1 MSNNYKLIKIS
12 VLGEVDQIDY
22 NQYRKETKDRTQSS
36 FSLSVP
42 EKWDF
47 RLSCIMLDTFQEYD
61 DLNVGG
67 TFIYNLL
74 RSTKNED
81 IICGDIY
88 ISNESID
95 DMIDFSINE
104 LKYILEKMERNDII
118 DYFSL

>member
-1 MSNNYKLIKIS
+1 
-12 VLGEVDQIDY
+12 LGEVDQIDY

>member
-1 MSNNYKLIKIS
+1 MTNNYKLIKIS
-12 VLGEVDQIDY
+12 IFGEVSEIDY
-22 NQYRKETKDRTQSS
+22 KEYRKETKDRTQSS

-42 EKWDF
+42 EYLGF

-61 DLNVGG
+61 DLNIGG

-88 ISNESID
+88 ITNESVD
-95 DMIDFSINE
+95 DLIDFSINE

-118 DYFSL
+118 DYFCL